1 MVLPRFPR
9 RQAAQA
15 LLVAALSVAAPRLVA
30 QQAGDSA
37 AAPVIE
43 HVTITRYSIFDPN
56 EATYWLLRLVNRLHI
71 PTREYVVRRELLF
84 APGDRYDSI
93 LVAETDR
100 NLRGLGVFRDV
111 VIDTATTDSGLV
123 ASVVTRDGWSTRP
136 DFRFRST
143 GGSVAYTLA
152 LIEDNLLGTASQ
164 ASLLYRK
171 NPDRTTTTLAFRQ
184 PRLIAGRVGLTSRWD
199 NRSDGDRVYAAIGEQ
214 FFSTESRR
222 SWGVTGET
230 RNERILR
237 FTEGE
242 ALPTDSVFREYR
254 YLRFDAARAI
264 SASPRG
270 YLRVGLMGQLRSDNV
285 LTGVLPVDTT
295 GGGFT
300 SGAVGAWLEW
310 RRTRYE
316 PITGYRA
323 QGRPESVDL
332 SPVARLGLW
341 VAPRAFGYSRSVLA
355 PDLWLQLGTR
365 FPGGFALASGVANGA
380 FSSAGLDSG
389 SAQVG
394 ATVAL
399 LPGDRHLVVVHGA
412 AGVIKNPVPGTEF
425 DLGLGAGPR
434 GFREHAFTGDRMYF
448 GTAEYRYAL
457 ANDFARV
464 VDVGVAAF
472 VDVGGAWYAGSPR
485 RTGWDAGIGL
495 RLGASRA
502 PDLDAN
508 RIDLVYRSGNDRE
521 PSGWLVVVA
530 KGFAFSSGLRG
541 EQ

>member
-1 MVLPRFPR
+1 MVLQRPLQR
-9 RQAAQA
+9 RATRAVLCLAVLGLAAPAAAQQPDST
-15 LLVAALSVAAPRLVA
+15 VAPTIDHVA
-30 QQAGDSA
+30 
-37 AAPVIE
+37 
-43 HVTITRYSIFDPN
+43 ITRYSIFDPN
-56 EATYWLLRLVNRLHI
+56 EATFWLLRLVNTLHI

-84 APGDRYDSI
+84 GAGDQYDSAR
-93 LVAETDR
+93 VVETDR
-100 NLRGLGVFRDV
+100 NLRGLGVFRAV
-111 VIDTATTDSGLV
+111 QIDTATTDSGLV
-123 ASVVTRDGWSTRP
+123 ATVTTRDGWSTRP

-199 NRSDGDRVYAAIGEQ
+199 NRSDGDRVYAAMGQQ
-214 FFSTESRR
+214 FFNTETAS
-222 SWGVTGET
+222 SWNLAGET

-242 ALPTDSVFREYR
+242 PVPTDSVFREYR
-254 YLRFDAARAI
+254 YLRFDAGKAL
-264 SASPRG
+264 SASSGG
-270 YLRVGLMGQLRSDNV
+270 YVRVGLMGQLRSDNV
-285 LTGVLPVDTT
+285 LTGILPVDDDGNFTT
-295 GGGFT
+295 
-300 SGAVGAWLEW
+300 GAVGAWLEW

-316 PITGYRA
+316 PVVGYRA

-332 SPVARLGLW
+332 SPVARLGFW
-341 VAPRAFGYSRSVLA
+341 VAPTSFGYSRSVIA
-355 PDLWLQLGTR
+355 PDLWLQAGTR
-365 FPGGFALASGVANGA
+365 FGGGFALVSGVANGA
-380 FSSAGLDSG
+380 YSSAGLDSG
-389 SAQVG
+389 SAQLG

-399 LPGDRHLVVVHGA
+399 IPSPRHLFVLHGSM
-412 AGVIKNPVPGTEF
+412 GVIKNPVPGTEF

-434 GFREHAFTGDRMYF
+434 GFREHAFTGDRMFF

-457 ANDFARV
+457 ANDFAKV
-464 VDVGVAAF
+464 VDVGLATF
-472 VDVGGAWYAGSPR
+472 FDVGGAWYSGAPR
-485 RTGWDAGIGL
+485 RTGWDAGVGL

-508 RIDLVYRSGNDRE
+508 RIDLVYRSGNDQE
-521 PSGWLVVVA
+521 SSGWLLVVA

-541 EQ
+541 EP

>member
-1 MVLPRFPR
+1 MVPLRLPRR
-9 RQAAQA
+9 RAAPAVLAA
-15 LLVAALSVAAPRLVA
+15 LLVALLPSVATAQSPDTVAAPTI
-30 QQAGDSA
+30 D
-37 AAPVIE
+37 
-43 HVTITRYSIFDPN
+43 HVRVTRYSIFDPG
-56 EATYWLLRLVNRLHI
+56 EATFWLLRLVNTLHI
-71 PTREYVVRRELLF
+71 PTREYVIRRELLF
-84 APGDRYDSI
+84 APGDRYDSV

-100 NLRGLGVFRDV
+100 NLRGLGVFRGV
-111 VIDTATTDSGLV
+111 TIDTATTDSGLV
-123 ASVVTRDGWSTRP
+123 ATVTTRDGWSTRP

-199 NRSDGDRVYAAIGEQ
+199 NRSDGDRVYAAIGQQ
-214 FFSTESRR
+214 FFATETRN
-222 SWGVTGET
+222 SWGLTGET

-237 FTEGE
+237 FTEGAIE
-242 ALPTDSVFREYR
+242 PTDSVFREYR
-254 YLRFDAARAI
+254 YLRLDAGHALR
-264 SASPRG
+264 ASPRG
-270 YLRVGLMGQLRSDNV
+270 YLRVGVMAQLRSDNV

-295 GGGFT
+295 GGFT
-300 SGAVGAWLEW
+300 TGAVGGWLEL

-316 PITGYRA
+316 PVTGYRA
-323 QGRPESVDL
+323 QGRPESIDL
-332 SPVARLGLW
+332 SPVARLGFW
-341 VAPRAFGYSRSVLA
+341 VAPRSFGYARSIVA
-355 PDLWLQLGTR
+355 PDLWLQAGTR
-365 FPGGFALASGVANGA
+365 FTGGFALVSGTVNGA

-399 LPGDRHLVVVHGA
+399 FPGPRHLLVLHGA
-412 AGVIKNPVPGTEF
+412 TGVLKNPVPGTEF

-457 ANDFARV
+457 ANDFLRV
-464 VDVGVAAF
+464 VDVGLATF
-472 VDVGGAWYAGSPR
+472 VDVGGAWYDGSPR
-485 RTGWDAGIGL
+485 RDGWDAGIGL

-521 PSGWLVVVA
+521 PSGWLLVVA

-541 EQ
+541 EP